1 MNLPM
6 DKIMNVIN
14 LVKGKNP
21 VVIIISVVAIGLGLF
36 AVSKGYIPESVVDI
50 NTIINYIDGAFG
62 ETAKA
67 VDTIATQVVVDSLS
81 NGN

>member
-14 LVKGKNP
+14 LVKGKKP

-36 AVSKGYIPESVVDI
+36 AVSKGYIPESVVDV
-50 NTIINYIDGAFG
+50 NSIISYIDGAFG
-62 ETAKA
+62 ETAKV
-67 VDTIATQVVVDSLS
+67 VDTVATQVVIDSIK
-81 NGN
+81 

>member
-14 LVKGKNP
+14 LVKGKKP

-36 AVSKGYIPESVVDI
+36 AVSKGYIPESVVDV

-67 VDTIATQVVVDSLS
+67 VDTIATQVVVDSIS